1 MKDFSRGRTHF
12 TLIELL
18 VVIAIIAILAAMLM
32 PALSKARESA
42 KATAC
47 VSNLKNSNLAVQTY
61 SGDFKGMMMIY
72 MNYPKVKTSDPE
84 NWITWMGALYQF
96 GYLPE
101 ASPVARCPKMGGKMV
116 VEPSTK
122 YYQYSSY
129 GAMNTKNYLYPAAK
143 KLQIEY
149 SDSAATIRSLVVKR
163 IDAPTD
169 FPLIVDTADI
179 TNGKP
184 LREFWAFTPE
194 ISSTYGMHARHNG
207 RVQAAFVGGNVRS
220 MTPAEFKEIGKNAG
234 VFNDPSKT
242 YKYFNDGNIAI
253 PF

>member
-1 MKDFSRGRTHF
+1 MVGCCGKKHF

-42 KATAC
+42 KASGC
-47 VSNLKNSNLAVQTY
+47 IGNLKNSNLAMQTY

-72 MNYPKVKTSDPE
+72 MNYLDIYNSNRKNYV
-84 NWITWMGALYQF
+84 TWMGALYQF
-96 GYLPE
+96 GYLPD
-101 ASPVARCPKMGGKMV
+101 ASPVARCPKMGGKM
-116 VEPSTK
+116 EIDPANG
-122 YYQYSSY
+122 YYVYSSY
-129 GAMNTKNYLYPAAK
+129 GAMNSKNYLYPAEK

-149 SDSAATIRSLVVKR
+149 SDSAATIRSLVAKR
-163 IDAPTD
+163 VDAPSD
-169 FPLIVDTADI
+169 FPLIVDTVEVSA
-179 TNGKP
+179 GKP

-220 MTPAEFKEIGKNAG
+220 MMPAEFKEIGKNVG
-234 VFNDPSKT
+234 IFNEGSSKT
-242 YKYFNDGNIAI
+242 YKYFNDANVAVHL
-253 PF
+253 